1 MTILP
6 VLNQILM
13 LMILMAIGLLLRK
26 KDVLTDQAMRAI
38 NVIVLSVAWPAM
50 VLSITQRQEQRI
62 QAPDFLWMLLISTL
76 VFFVGSLAVYFLYAR
91 RLEERKQ
98 AVYTALCGM
107 PNTGFVGLPIVQ
119 AAYGTQGVLYLA
131 ACIVAFNLVWW
142 TLFVRLYGGRAKLSA
157 MVTNVGLIAS
167 VLSVFFYVY
176 AVRIPEPFVSGI
188 HQLGVLNTPLT
199 MLLLGARLPELK
211 KLETLKDHNIW
222 SSMGVRLLGMPLA
235 VWVILRL
242 FGVTGLP
249 MQVLALVSALPC
261 ANSVQ
266 LFAERYGKD
275 YALASR
281 TISLSLIFCVVTIPL
296 VMLITGI

>member
-1 MTILP
+1 MSILP

-13 LMILMAIGLLLRK
+13 LVIVMAIGLTLRR
-26 KDVLTDQAMRAI
+26 KDILTDQAMRAL

-62 QAPDFLWMLLISTL
+62 ATPEFLWMLIVSTL
-76 VFFVGSLAVYFLYAR
+76 VFFIGSLAVHFLYAR

-98 AVYTALCGM
+98 AVYTALCGL

-157 MVTNVGLIAS
+157 MAKNIGLIAS
-167 VLSVFFYVY
+167 VLSVFLYIY
-176 AVRIPEPFVSGI
+176 GIRIPEPFVSAV

-199 MLLLGARLPELK
+199 MLMLGARLPELRRVNS
-211 KLETLKDHNIW
+211 LNDRNIW
-222 SSMGVRLLGMPLA
+222 SAMGVRLLAMPLI
-235 VWVILRL
+235 VWVVLRV
-242 FGVTGLP
+242 FGVSGLP
-249 MQVLALVSALPC
+249 LQVLVLVSALPC

-281 TISLSLIFCVVTIPL
+281 TISLSLLACVATIPL
-296 VMLITGI
+296 VMLLTGI

>member
-1 MTILP
+1 MSILP

-13 LMILMAIGLLLRK
+13 LVIVMAIGLTLRRK
-26 KDVLTDQAMRAI
+26 EILTDQAMRAL

-62 QAPDFLWMLLISTL
+62 ATPEFLWMLIVSTL
-76 VFFVGSLAVYFLYAR
+76 VFFIGSLAVHFLYAR

-98 AVYTALCGM
+98 AVYTALCGL

-157 MVTNVGLIAS
+157 MAKNIGLIAS
-167 VLSVFFYVY
+167 VLSVFLYIY
-176 AVRIPEPFVSGI
+176 GIRIPEPFVSAV

-199 MLLLGARLPELK
+199 MLMLGARLPELRRANS
-211 KLETLKDHNIW
+211 LNDRNIW
-222 SSMGVRLLGMPLA
+222 SAMGVRLLAMPLI
-235 VWVILRL
+235 VWVVLRV
-242 FGVTGLP
+242 FGVSGLP
-249 MQVLALVSALPC
+249 LQVLVLVSALPC

-281 TISLSLIFCVVTIPL
+281 TISLSLLACVATIPL
-296 VMLITGI
+296 VMLLTGI

>member
-1 MTILP
+1 MSIVP
-6 VLNQILM
+6 VLYQILM
-13 LMILMAIGLLLRK
+13 LMVVMSIGLTLRK
-26 KDVLTDQAMRAI
+26 KDILNDQAMRAI

-50 VLSITQRQEQRI
+50 VLSITQRQDQRI
-62 QAPDFLWMLLISTL
+62 ATPDFLWMLIVSSL
-76 VFFVGSLAVYFLYAR
+76 VFFLTSLAVHLLYAR
-91 RLEERKQ
+91 RLPERKQ

-142 TLFVRLYGGRAKLSA
+142 TLFVRLFGGKAKPKA
-157 MVTNVGLIAS
+157 MLTNIGLIAS
-167 VLSVFFYVY
+167 VLSVFLYIY
-176 AVRIPEPFVSGI
+176 NIRIPEPFVSAV

-199 MLLLGARLPELK
+199 MLMLGARLPELRRAQD
-211 KLETLKDHNIW
+211 LRDHNIW
-222 SSMGVRLLGMPLA
+222 SAMGLRLLGIPLL
-235 VWVILRL
+235 VWVALRL
-242 FGVTGLP
+242 LGVTGLP
-249 MQVLALVSALPC
+249 LQVIVLVSALPC

-275 YALASR
+275 YGFASR
-281 TISLSLIFCVVTIPL
+281 TIQLSLLACVLTIPL